1 MDLLLAHNAW
11 QIDRPSYVSML
22 NSYSFQSVGH
32 WMGYSFTNLG
42 AEGCCL
48 SQSTLLSLS
57 FDRKVMGYY
66 RMVDADVLDPTNE
79 YHTRP
84 LTVTMLTSIT
94 DPR

>member
-1 MDLLLAHNAW
+1 
-11 QIDRPSYVSML
+11 
-22 NSYSFQSVGH
+22 
-32 WMGYSFTNLG
+32 MGYSFTDLG
-42 AEGCCL
+42 AKGCFL
-48 SQSTLLSLS
+48 SQNTLLSLS

-84 LTVTMLTSIT
+84 QTVTMLTSIT

>member
-1 MDLLLAHNAW
+1 MANRLAKLCVNVKLLEFPICWPMN
-11 QIDRPSYVSML
+11 D
-22 NSYSFQSVGH
+22 
-32 WMGYSFTNLG
+32 LG

-48 SQSTLLSLS
+48 SQNTLLSLS

-84 LTVTMLTSIT
+84 PTVTMLTSIT
-94 DPR
+94 DSR